1 MSRWVAILSFQSRVV
16 YGHVGNSIAEFA
28 LRRLGHDI
36 WPIDTVS
43 FSNHPGYGTW
53 RGRTTPAAELAAL
66 VEGLADL
73 GVLRR
78 CRAVLS
84 GYLGSEKNGGTVLD
98 AVDRMRAARPASL
111 YCCDPV
117 MGDRDSG
124 LYVANSVVGFFRD
137 RAVPSADIVAPNH
150 FELEVLAGRR
160 LPGLDDVVAA
170 ARELRAGGPR
180 VVLVS
185 SLVSAAQGADRIG
198 TLAASDAGDWLV
210 TTPRLPL
217 AARGA
222 GDLLV
227 ALFLARW
234 LDLGD
239 VADALAR
246 AVASTF
252 AVVEKTAAELAARE
266 LLLVAA
272 QDALLEPS
280 QAFPA
285 IRLG

>member
-1 MSRWVAILSFQSRVV
+1 M
-16 YGHVGNSIAEFA
+16 
-28 LRRLGHDI
+28 
-36 WPIDTVS
+36 
-43 FSNHPGYGTW
+43 
-53 RGRTTPAAELAAL
+53 
-66 VEGLADL
+66 
-73 GVLRR
+73 LRR
-78 CRAVLS
+78 CRAALS
-84 GYLGSEKNGGTVLD
+84 GYLGSEINGGTLLD

-124 LYVANSVVGFFRD
+124 LYVANSLVRFFRD

-198 TLAASDAGDWLV
+198 TLAASDSGEV

-252 AVVEKTAAELAARE
+252 AVVEKTAAELGGRE

-272 QDALLEPS
+272 QDALREPS